1 MYVYVFLS
9 LLKDFMVGLT
19 QDQNQIGEVLLE
31 GNQLLTST
39 DFNLQSQEENEIKEQ
54 MKILNDRW
62 ESLRSKSLD
71 RQSM

>member
-1 MYVYVFLS
+1 
-9 LLKDFMVGLT
+9 MVSLT

-39 DFNLQSQEENEIKEQ
+39 NFNLQPQEENEIKEQ
-54 MKILNDRW
+54 MKILNRQW

-71 RQSM
+71 RQST

>member
-1 MYVYVFLS
+1 
-9 LLKDFMVGLT
+9 MVSLT

-31 GNQLLTST
+31 GNQLLTAT
-39 DFNLQSQEENEIKEQ
+39 NFNLQTQEENEIKEQ

>member
-1 MYVYVFLS
+1 
-9 LLKDFMVGLT
+9 MVSLT

-39 DFNLQSQEENEIKEQ
+39 DFYLQPQEEHEIKEQ

>member
-1 MYVYVFLS
+1 
-9 LLKDFMVGLT
+9 MVGLT
-19 QDQNQIGEVLLE
+19 KDQNQIGHVLEE

-39 DFNLQSQEENEIKEQ
+39 TLQLQELEENEIKEQ
-54 MKILNDRW
+54 MKILNRRW

>member
-1 MYVYVFLS
+1 
-9 LLKDFMVGLT
+9 MVSLT

-39 DFNLQSQEENEIKEQ
+39 NFNLQPQEENEIKEQ

>member
-1 MYVYVFLS
+1 MI
-9 LLKDFMVGLT
+9 DLT
-19 QDQNQIGEVLLE
+19 KNQNQIGDVLQE

-39 DFNLQSQEENEIKEQ
+39 ELHLEAQVENQIKEQ
-54 MKILNDRW
+54 MRVLNRRW